1 MEFNA
6 WTVQLRAAHQK
17 AVSLYQSGNRDLPS
31 YFTDEEVKFLASI
44 GLRPITVYDYAED
57 LVKYGEPDWE
67 TFLLVAAARRDYFL
81 YEQQGVTSNAEISS
95 ADLPPKTEAL
105 EGIVWLP
112 RILKKATCFLNGG
125 LCHDIMYGCG
135 GDRKFFRDNAV
146 HPADFLRAVWSSHG
160 DDHKVVAFLQSLKDL
175 KVG

>member
-17 AVSLYQSGNRDLPS
+17 AVSLYQSGNRDLSS

-95 ADLPPKTEAL
+95 ADLPPKTESL

-112 RILKKATCFLNGG
+112 RIIQKATCFLKGG

-160 DDHKVVAFLQSLKDL
+160 DDHKVVAFLQSLKNIKL
-175 KVG
+175 G